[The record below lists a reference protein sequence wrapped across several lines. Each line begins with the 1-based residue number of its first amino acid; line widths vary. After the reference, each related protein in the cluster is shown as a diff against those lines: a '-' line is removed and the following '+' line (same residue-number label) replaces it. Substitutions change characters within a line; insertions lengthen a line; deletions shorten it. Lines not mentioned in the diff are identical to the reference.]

1 MIIKN
6 AEVVSEGGVK
16 KADIRIEEGKIAEI
30 APHIEGDGV
39 DCTGLT
45 VFPGLIDMHTP
56 KMPSILVE
64 TASARAGVREER
76 GYFERQPRR
85 RQGRVHAGLLYAQHQ
100 ARHR

>member
-1 MIIKN
+1 MTMIIKN

-30 APHIEGDGV
+30 APRIEGDGV

-45 VFPGLIDMHTP
+45 VFPGLIDMHVH
-56 KMPSILVE
+56 L
-64 TASARAGVREER
+64 RER